1 MKRAGSTPI
10 LPALLT
16 ALLVCSA
23 IASAVDKSGYDSQVL
38 ECPVMDSAVR
48 NWTLEGGS
56 AGLLAMYGGV
66 TSRTISP

>member
-38 ECPVMDSAVR
+38 EA
-48 NWTLEGGS
+48 S
-56 AGLLAMYGGV
+56 AGVLRIHFRASSVRV
-66 TSRTISP
+66 TRRDFCPLSRSFFSD